1 MRWRINNYTFCER
14 QQSLSIGED
23 TQQLEPMVVE
33 LLAYFCRNPNQIISR
48 TQLID
53 VVWLGRMITDNAVNK
68 VVTKLRKVFNDDPRK
83 PQFIATF
90 PKKGY
95 KFIAAVSELN
105 ETILNNQDGFTDP
118 KSSIRKPL
126 TSDKNIIFFGSL
138 IVLALITTI
147 ALVLIWQNNKT
158 QVPITQVKSLTSN
171 PGRES
176 RPQISPD
183 GQFLAYIEVRDNKMH
198 QWIKSLK
205 DETFIEINHGEAQ
218 NIWVDS
224 VSWNSDGS
232 EIVYLVTT
240 SQYCQYFTRSFKD
253 MKVGEA
259 KLIHNCP
266 VGSYGKIAFTHD
278 DNRVIYTENA
288 GRGTPFSLFELNLST
303 GLKRRLN
310 QPELFLGG
318 NSQFDLH
325 PTENK
330 LLVSSPD
337 KQQWEGFFS
346 LDIETDELVLL
357 FKQDAYICCGIWNHS
372 GDRVVMMGEHPSYQ
386 LVSYDLQGKNRRVLY
401 TSSGIVRVPERHVN
415 GKDYMFSFLQV
426 NHDAH
431 FLGFNSQNK
440 EIIANTS
447 VDDRL
452 AVFAYHSN
460 QVAYMGL
467 SSGTEEVWL
476 TDIDGQQRKKLTNF
490 NDSRH
495 YIELLWSYNGDY
507 LIGLAL
513 NEIHLINSTSGQSE
527 VLKIPQVEIR
537 GVSWKSDEIISY
549 SIKTKEG
556 WQLNY
561 YNINTHIAT
570 SEDEKWA
577 FIRYAKN
584 SEDILKQDKNGH
596 LFSGD
601 KEAKVM
607 DSELQEVDLLNGR
620 TFNLKKSASKWA
632 WQERIDSK
640 YQLMLKE
647 SFNHPAKLLI
657 ETDSYHFDL
666 NDGGVIYH
674 TVESLNADIYQTVA
688 Q

>member
-1 MRWRINNYTFCER
+1 MRWRINNYIFCER
-14 QQSLSIGED
+14 QQTLSIGED
-23 TQQLEPMVVE
+23 TVQLEPMVVE
-33 LLAYFCRNPNQIISR
+33 LLAYFCKNPNQIISR
-48 TQLID
+48 IQLID

-68 VVTKLRKVFNDDPRK
+68 VVTKLRKSFNDDARK

-105 ETILNNQDGFTDP
+105 EETLNNKNPIQN
-118 KSSIRKPL
+118 PL
-126 TSDKNIIFFGSL
+126 TSIKKIIIYASL
-138 IVLALITTI
+138 IILALITI
-147 ALVLIWQNNKT
+147 IGLIQSWQNNKALI
-158 QVPITQVKSLTSN
+158 PMTQVKALSSE

-176 RPQISPD
+176 RPQMSPD
-183 GQFLAYIEVRDNKMH
+183 GQFFAYTEVRDNKMH

-205 DETFIEINHGEAQ
+205 DETVIEINHGEAQ

-232 EIVYLVTT
+232 QIIYLATT
-240 SQYCQYFTRSFKD
+240 PQSCQYFIRSFKD
-253 MKVGEA
+253 MQVDA
-259 KLIHNCP
+259 PKLIHNCP

-278 DNRVIYTENA
+278 DNRVIYAENT
-288 GRGTPFSLFELNLST
+288 GEGTPFSLFELNITT

-310 QPELFLGG
+310 QPELFIGG

-346 LDIETDELVLL
+346 LDIDSDELLLL

-386 LVSYDLQGKNRRVLY
+386 LVSYDLQGKNRRVIY
-401 TSSGIVRVPERHVN
+401 TSNGIVRVPERHVN
-415 GKDYMFSFLQV
+415 GKDYMFSFVQV

-431 FLGFNSQNK
+431 FIDFSSNNK
-440 EIIANTS
+440 KVITNTS

-460 QVAYMGL
+460 QVAYIGL

-476 TDIDGQQRKKLTNF
+476 TDIDGKKRMKLTNF

-537 GVSWKSDEIISY
+537 GVSWKTDEIISY
-549 SIKTKEG
+549 SIKTKDG

-561 YNINTHIAT
+561 YNINTHTAT
-570 SEDEKWA
+570 SEDEEWA
-577 FIRYAKN
+577 FIRYAEN
-584 SEDILKQDKNGH
+584 PDDVLKQDKSGH

-601 KEAKVM
+601 NEAKVI
-607 DSELQEVDLLNGR
+607 DSELQTVEFLNGR

-647 SFNHPAKLLI
+647 SFNHLAKPLI

-666 NDGGVIYH
+666 SDSGVIYH
-674 TVESLNADIYQTVA
+674 TVKSLNADIYQTVA